1 MPANLPAEAK
11 SKWRRVMEAK
21 TPEEKLE
28 ALREFMS
35 AIPKH
40 KGTERLR
47 MQVTRQMAALRREIE
62 LSKRKR
68 AGRGERFFVEKEG
81 DVQVVLLGFPN
92 SGKTS
97 LLRCLTGAPVSPT
110 ASPFSTRR
118 PQPGILVWKGVYFQF
133 VDTPSILEGAARGA
147 YEGSRVLAL
156 ARNADAVVLVLD
168 ATGDVSYQYKV
179 LLRELEES
187 RISIIKPRAVVEI
200 EKRRSGGVV
209 IQGRLEGATLQEVSS
224 LLRSYGIYHA
234 VVRIRGVASL
244 DDVEEALF
252 GSTYYRPAA
261 VVVTKVDLAVHRI
274 SSLKEFAA
282 TLKGVPVL
290 FYSEKHCSLFNRDR
304 LAEYLFSELGL
315 IRVYTRN
322 PKTGEVE
329 EKPVVVERGARVIDV
344 ARVIHSQLYKNFKYA
359 KVWSSRFRFS
369 PQRVGREF
377 VVEDGD
383 IVEIVTR

>member
-62 LSKRKR
+62 LAKRKK

-81 DVQVVLLGFPN
+81 DVQVVLLGLPN

-97 LLRCLTGAPVSPT
+97 FFRCVTGAKVEPS
-110 ASPFSTRR
+110 AAPFSTRR
-118 PQPGILVWKGVYFQF
+118 PQPGISVWEGVYFQL
-133 VDTPSILEGAARGA
+133 VDTPSLVEGASRGA

-156 ARNADAVVLVLD
+156 ARNADAVILVLD
-168 ATGDVSYQYKV
+168 ASGDVSYQYRV
-179 LLRELEES
+179 LLKELEES
-187 RISIIKPRAVVEI
+187 RITIHRPRAFVEI
-200 EKRRSGGVV
+200 EKRRSGGVLV
-209 IQGRLEGATLQEVSS
+209 QGELVGATVQDVVR
-224 LLRSYGIYHA
+224 LLRSYGVYHA
-234 VVRIRGVASL
+234 IVKIKGRAGL
-244 DDVEEALF
+244 EDVEEALF
-252 GSTYYRPAA
+252 GSVYYRPAA
-261 VVVTKVDLAVHRI
+261 IVLAKVDLALAKI
-274 SSLKEFAA
+274 GELK
-282 TLKGVPVL
+282 
-290 FYSEKHCSLFNRDR
+290 R
-304 LAEYLFSELGL
+304 LAEEVEVPVFYFSEKLCRRFRFDKLARYLFQELGL

-329 EKPVVVERGARVIDV
+329 EKPVVVEAGTRVLDV
-344 ARVIHSQLYKNFKYA
+344 ARAIHSHLYKHFKYA
-359 KVWSSRFRFS
+359 KVWSDRFRFS
-369 PQRVGREF
+369 PRRVGKDF

-383 IVEIVTR
+383 VIEIVA